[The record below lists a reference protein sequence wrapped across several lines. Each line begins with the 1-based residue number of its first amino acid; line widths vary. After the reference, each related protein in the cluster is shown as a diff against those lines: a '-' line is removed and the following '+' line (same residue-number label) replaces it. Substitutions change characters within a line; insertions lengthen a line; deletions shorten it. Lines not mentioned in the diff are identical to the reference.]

1 MSPHS
6 IPTLIGG
13 SVVLFLGLFVFI
25 KNRRSPINISFLLF
39 SLSISFWLFG
49 YTAAY
54 SVKEEA
60 IATFFCRLACVSA
73 MFTAPTFYHLIT
85 NLLKIKGERGF
96 VTLSY
101 LAMVALTPLFLF
113 SNYFLVGTYRYFWGN
128 YSKAGPLHPLYLVI
142 FFTIFSRVLFILFS
156 KYREYEK
163 STPIEAT
170 RIKYLL
176 IAILAGLLGAID
188 YLPKYGIAIYPFG
201 FAFEILLAAIIAY
214 TIIKYRLMDIEV
226 VIRKGLVYSSLITLI
241 TLIYLLTILLLERI
255 FQGVIGYKS
264 LPLTIAAA
272 CVIAILF
279 QPLKNKIQSFVD
291 KYFFKGTREEVAREN
306 ERLMEEIRRSERLR
320 SVGTLAAGM
329 AHEIKNPL
337 SAIKTFAEY
346 LPVKYEDKVF
356 REKFNSIVTKEVDKI
371 NHIVSQLLDF
381 SKPIPLTIK
390 ETDIHILID
399 ETVNLLSNDLLKRKI
414 ELKRDYQAGDGVI
427 KIDPL
432 QLKQALLNM
441 FLNAIDAI
449 NSDGVIH
456 IQTYRENNKFFL
468 RISDTGCG
476 ISKEK
481 LSHIFDPFYST
492 KEKGTGLGLSVVHR
506 IVKDH
511 GGSIH
516 AESHPGSGSTFL
528 LKLRC

>member
-1 MSPHS
+1 MNPHS

-13 SVVLFLGLFVFI
+13 AVVLFLGLFVFL
-25 KNRRSPINISFLLF
+25 KNRKSPINISFLLF

-54 SVKEEA
+54 SVKEDT
-60 IATFFCRLACVSA
+60 ISTFFCRLACVSA

-85 NLLKIKGERGF
+85 NLLKIKDERRF
-96 VTLSY
+96 VALSY
-101 LAMVALTPLFLF
+101 LAMIAFTPLFLF
-113 SNYFLVGTYRYFWGN
+113 TNYFLTGTYKYFWGT
-128 YSKAGPLHPLYLVI
+128 YSKAGPLHPLYLII
-142 FFTIFSRVLFILFS
+142 FFSIFLRVLFILFS

-163 STPIEAT
+163 STSIEAT

-188 YLPKYGIAIYPFG
+188 YLPKYGIEIYPFG

-241 TLIYLLTILLLERI
+241 SVIYLLTILLLERI

-279 QPLKNKIQSFVD
+279 QPLKNKIQYFVD
-291 KYFFKGTREEVAREN
+291 KHFFRGTQGEIVREN
-306 ERLMEEIRRSERLR
+306 KRLMEEIRRTERLR

-346 LPVKYEDKVF
+346 LPVKYEDKTF
-356 REKFNSIVTKEVDKI
+356 REKFHSIITKEVDKI

-381 SKPIPLTIK
+381 SKPSPLTIK

-399 ETVNLLSNDLLKRKI
+399 ETVNLLNNDLLRRKI
-414 ELKRDYQAGDGVI
+414 ELKREYQTSNSVA

-449 NSDGVIH
+449 NSDGSIH
-456 IQTYRENNKFFL
+456 VQTYRNNGKFFL
-468 RISDTGCG
+468 KISDTGCG

-481 LSHIFDPFYST
+481 LPHIFDPFYST
-492 KEKGTGLGLSVVHR
+492 KEKGTGLGLSIVHR
-506 IVKDH
+506 IIKDH

-516 AESHPGSGSTFL
+516 VESHPESGSTFT
-528 LKLRC
+528 LKLGC